1 MEPPTGFLATLW
13 NFICFLPYFIGL
25 LLLGTVKGI
34 VFCPFICLIIGIG
47 NTAIILGLWPV
58 HIVWTYYC
66 ILSAKQFGPVL
77 KIVVCISVL
86 PIQLILW
93 PVVGIVGSVLG
104 GAAYGFYSPVFATF
118 QAVGEGKTNQLYHCF
133 YDGTVSTVKGSFTV
147 VRDFRDVCYHTY
159 FSVMDDLKSQGPPDV
174 KYYEIR
180 LLYLPGAVIA
190 GVLGFMVDMPL
201 ISFIA
206 ICKSPYMLF
215 KGWHRLFH
223 DLIGREGPFLE
234 TICVP
239 FAGLAILVWP
249 LAVVGA
255 VLASMVASI
264 FHGAYAGVVVYQESS
279 LWMGLRFIIA
289 SLAIYDEY
297 SNDILDMPEG
307 SCFPRLTYRK
317 KAEMLPTTS
326 RTPSFS
332 KHRSLRNA
340 PSRTVSINN
349 PMIELKPLELMDSLF
364 KECKRYG
371 EFLVSEGLITLQD
384 LEDAKSSK
392 GSRVISTGLPAYCL
406 FQTLLRSAKANSA
419 GILLIDNFTEIT
431 ISNRPKDTI
440 FDWFLNPLL
449 IIKDQIKAEKLS
461 EAEES
466 YLGKLV
472 LLSGDPVRLKN
483 SNIGSPPESERKQA
497 ELDAL
502 ARRLQGITKSI
513 SRYPTYKR
521 RFEELVKALCD
532 ELGQSKDGSIRP
544 TSGPNTISRSKSAFA
559 RLFSQKSFSFT
570 NNTSN
575 HGVEPESQL
584 VERDVTIA

>member
-1 MEPPTGFLATLW
+1 MEPPSGFLATLW

-34 VFCPFICLIIGIG
+34 VLCPLICLIIGIG

-58 HIVWTYYC
+58 HFVWTYYC
-66 ILSAKQFGPVL
+66 ILSAEQFGPVL
-77 KIVVCISVL
+77 KMVVCISIL
-86 PIQLILW
+86 PLQLILW

-104 GAAYGFYSPVFATF
+104 GAAYGLLSPVFETF

-147 VRDFRDVCYHTY
+147 VRDFMDVCYHTY
-159 FSVMDDLKSQGPPDV
+159 FSVMDDLKTQGPPDA

-180 LLYLPGAVIA
+180 LLYLPGAVLA
-190 GVLGFMVDMPL
+190 GVIGFMVDMPL

-206 ICKSPYMLF
+206 MCKSPYMLF

-255 VLASMVASI
+255 VLGSMVASI
-264 FHGAYAGVVVYQESS
+264 FYGAYAGVVVYQESS
-279 LWMGLRFIIA
+279 LWMGLRYIVA

-317 KAEMLPTTS
+317 KTESLRTTS
-326 RTPSFS
+326 RAPSFS
-332 KHRSLRNA
+332 KHRSLKHA
-340 PSRTVSINN
+340 PSFNN
-349 PMIELKPLELMDSLF
+349 PMIELKPLEVMDSLF

-371 EFLVSEGLITLQD
+371 EILVSEGTITAQD
-384 LEDAKSSK
+384 LADAKSSK
-392 GSRVISTGLPAYCL
+392 GSRVISTGLPACCL
-406 FQTLLRSAKANSA
+406 LQTLLRSAKANSP
-419 GILLIDNFTEIT
+419 GILLIDNCTEIT
-431 ISNRPKDTI
+431 SSNRPKDTI
-440 FDWFLNPLL
+440 YDWFLNPLL
-449 IIKDQIKAEKLS
+449 IIKDQIKAENLTES
-461 EAEES
+461 EEL

-483 SNIGSPPESERKQA
+483 TNIGSPPESERKQA

-513 SRYPTYKR
+513 SRYPTYRR
-521 RFEELVKALCD
+521 RFDELVKALSD
-532 ELGQSKDGSIRP
+532 ELGQNNDGSSSKP

-570 NNTSN
+570 NKTSN
-575 HGVEPESQL
+575 HGGDPESQL
-584 VERDVTIA
+584 KERDVTIA